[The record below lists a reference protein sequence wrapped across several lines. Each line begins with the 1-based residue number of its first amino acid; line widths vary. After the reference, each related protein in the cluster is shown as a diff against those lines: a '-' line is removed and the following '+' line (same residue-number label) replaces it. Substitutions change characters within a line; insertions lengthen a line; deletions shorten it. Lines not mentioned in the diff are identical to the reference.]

1 MTTAAYT
8 TLTRQNGLMAEMQTI
23 ANNIANANTTGYRA
37 EGIIFAEYIQANDRG
52 SVSMASAEVS
62 NTNFAQ
68 GALSQTGGQFDL
80 AIEGEGFFLVETP
93 EGPRMTRAGT
103 FAPNADGELVTM
115 DGYPV
120 LDAGQTPVFV
130 PSGSGPIGLAADGTI
145 SAGGTPVGQ
154 IGLFQ
159 PTDPLTVRREDG
171 VRFSADGFEP
181 ASDASILQGYVE
193 ESNVNPVLQIA
204 RMIEVQRAYELGQ
217 SFADNENQRLRDA
230 IDVLGK

>member
-8 TLTRQNGLMAEMQTI
+8 TLTRQNGLMAEIQTI

-37 EGIIFAEYIQANDRG
+37 EGVIFAEYIQSNDRG
-52 SVSMASAEVS
+52 SVSMASAEVR

-93 EGPRMTRAGT
+93 DGPRLTRAGT
-103 FAPNADGELVTM
+103 FSPNADGELVTM

-130 PSGSGPIGLAADGTI
+130 PAGSGNVGIAADGTI

-159 PTDPLTVRREDG
+159 PTDPLSLRREDG

-181 ASDASILQGYVE
+181 ASDASLIQGFVE
-193 ESNVNPVLQIA
+193 GSNVNPVMQIA

-217 SFADNENQRLRDA
+217 SFTDNENQRLRDA

>member
-37 EGIIFAEYIQANDRG
+37 EGVIFAEYIQSNDRG
-52 SVSMASAEVS
+52 SVSMASAEVR

-93 EGPRMTRAGT
+93 DGPRLTRAGT
-103 FAPNADGELVTM
+103 FSPNADGELVTM

-130 PSGSGPIGLAADGTI
+130 PTGSGNVGIAADGTI

-159 PTDPLTVRREDG
+159 PIDPLSLRREDG

-181 ASDASILQGYVE
+181 ASDASLIQGFVE
-193 ESNVNPVLQIA
+193 GSNVNPVMQIA